1 MTKLCA
7 QTLCAKGKMK
17 TLQSTIIPSNVGIIY
32 PLSRHII
39 HQDIFSRIVGMIYPI
54 PTKASNCV
62 KCPKLF
68 DFISI
73 RTSKCLFSSPR
84 PKGAQK
90 LSNLHSSPKRWHDI
104 SNDISNTNIYTPK
117 TVGRIYPVQILYF
130 KNVHSNCVSSN
141 RVQQLSQSVCIGVT
155 LFFGWLGSNVRTACD
170 IRTACD
176 TRSRP
181 EGP

>member
-7 QTLCAKGKMK
+7 QTLCAKGKMN
-17 TLQSTIIPSNVGIIY
+17 TLQSTIILSNVGIIY

-90 LSNLHSSPKRWHDI
+90 LSNLHSSPKSWHDI
-104 SNDISNTNIYTPK
+104 SNTIIYNPPK
-117 TVGRIYPVQILYF
+117 YIPPNCCMIYPLH
-130 KNVHSNCVSSN
+130 NS
-141 RVQQLSQSVCIGVT
+141 LVCIEFWHKFLDYDLAINFLKFVFVRPLCYILSFSIF
-155 LFFGWLGSNVRTACD
+155 LFFIFFLQMCHSLFSLRF
-170 IRTACD
+170 
-176 TRSRP
+176 
-181 EGP
+181 

>member
-73 RTSKCLFSSPR
+73 RISKCLFSIPAHRNCPTYIHPPR
-84 PKGAQK
+84 DGM
-90 LSNLHSSPKRWHDI
+90 
-104 SNDISNTNIYTPK
+104 
-117 TVGRIYPVQILYF
+117 IYPMMYPIPTYILPKLLAVYIQY
-130 KNVHSNCVSSN
+130 KSYISKTYILTACP
-141 RVQQLSQSVCIGVT
+141 
-155 LFFGWLGSNVRTACD
+155 RTACNN
-170 IRTACD
+170 C
-176 TRSRP
+176 P
-181 EGP
+181 KVYV